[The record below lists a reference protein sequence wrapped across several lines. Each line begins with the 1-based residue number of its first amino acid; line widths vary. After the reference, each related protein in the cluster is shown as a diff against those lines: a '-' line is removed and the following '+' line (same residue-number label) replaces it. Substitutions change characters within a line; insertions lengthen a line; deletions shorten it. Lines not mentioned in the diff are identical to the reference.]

1 VSTPRRPPSDLEHDF
16 EERLGLM
23 GVLGTPTAAQIAEA
37 TRCAEV
43 LRDWP
48 SKDKPQPPP
57 APFLASQTALFG
69 AKR

>member
-1 VSTPRRPPSDLEHDF
+1 
-16 EERLGLM
+16 M
-23 GVLGTPTAAQIAEA
+23 GILGTPTAAQIAEA

-48 SKDKPQPPP
+48 SKDRPQPQP